1 MTRKGRPSRRKAT
14 RLPFPYF
21 SVTAGLVEAMRLN
34 REVRTDVMLIC
45 FRPLY
50 SAYEEFLS
58 YTPISKM
65 LKIINKRKCLWCG
78 YEFTGSLG
86 YRLIKLPFCPRCH
99 YPFTHKIW

>member
-1 MTRKGRPSRRKAT
+1 MTRKGRPSRSIAT
-14 RLPFPYF
+14 RLPFPLF
-21 SVTAGLVEAMRLN
+21 SVATGRTEAMRLN

-65 LKIINKRKCLWCG
+65 LKIINKRKCMWCD

-99 YPFTHKIW
+99 YPFTRKIW